1 MQFQAVVVAA
11 TAAAAAMAQTGAIL
25 PKCEPNVST
34 AFDLKMKNQTLVCT
48 KDQNTTGSLVSMLS
62 DVNLFCATPTCLK
75 MLNETQAMAAVCR
88 PNSTT
93 LLPTKFCDSECRQKV
108 TTMQL
113 YSKNCFEV
121 ATKNTITYC
130 TFCNKFSQ
138 EADLFVETCGLW
150 DSATALRDTITEPRT
165 ICAKINTP
173 VPTDAPSSSSTSYI
187 IISAIGGVI
196 VLGAI
201 AYFFLKKK
209 NTKYESDYRSAG
221 GSHINSGGSRGG
233 SSRGSPHSTGTNQ
246 LTQVTM
252 QNDIRFD
259 TELAQFRIPQQEI
272 QNISLLVKGGYGV
285 VFHATFNKIDVAMKQ
300 LLPSKA
306 KDQNAIQDFMNE
318 IRLCARLEHPKIVK
332 FVGISWSTLQDLAV
346 LSEFMANGDVTGLIR
361 KERKKPDA
369 QRLLHWVPH
378 PTFGTSKTKIAA
390 DVIDALVYLHSFQP
404 TVIHR
409 DLKSKNVLLSDTW
422 EAKLSDFGIS
432 RVTSLEETMTS
443 NIGTVAWIAPEVLT
457 GGRYTEKAD
466 IYSFGV
472 LLSELDTL
480 QVPYAEMLGKSKEN
494 GFSNA
499 RLAMM
504 VSEGALQPTF
514 TDNIP
519 SQLHQLAKDC
529 LNFHDTDRPTAMKLS
544 YQLHSILKDFDS
556 LQFA

>member
-1 MQFQAVVVAA
+1 MQLQVLTIAVL
-11 TAAAAAMAQTGAIL
+11 AAMASAQTGALL
-25 PKCEPNVST
+25 PRCDVDVSA
-34 AFDLKMKNQTLVCT
+34 AFNSSMNNQSVVCM
-48 KDQNTTGSLVSMLS
+48 KDQNIKAGLLLDVS
-62 DVNLFCATPTCLK
+62 LFCATPSCIK
-75 MLNETQAMAAVCR
+75 MMNATQAQAATCR
-88 PNSTT
+88 PNATI
-93 LLPTKFCDSECRQKV
+93 LLPTKYCEEVCRQKL
-108 TTMQL
+108 TAMQL
-113 YSKNCFEV
+113 FSKNCKEV
-121 ATKNTITYC
+121 ETSNLTTYC
-130 TFCNKFSQ
+130 TFCNKFTQ
-138 EADLFVETCGLW
+138 EADSFIDACGLW
-150 DSATALRDTITEPRT
+150 DSASALRDTITTPRA
-165 ICAKINTP
+165 ICDRVNTA
-173 VPTDAPSSSSTSYI
+173 VPPPAPESSSTTYI
-187 IISAIGGVI
+187 IIGAIGGV
-196 VLGAI
+196 VLLGAA
-201 AYFFLKKK
+201 AYVCLKKK
-209 NTKYESDYRSAG
+209 KSKYEADYRSAG
-221 GSHINSGGSRGG
+221 GGSHMVSGGSNGRRSPGG
-233 SSRGSPHSTGTNQ
+233 DSTGTARTNQ
-246 LTQVTM
+246 LAQVTM

-285 VFHATFNKIDVAMKQ
+285 VFHATFNKVDVAMKQ

-318 IRLCARLEHPKIVK
+318 IRLCARLEHPKIVT

-361 KERKKPDA
+361 KERKKPDGN
-369 QRLLHWVPH
+369 RLLHWVPSRE
-378 PTFGTSKTKIAA
+378 FGTSKTKIAA

-409 DLKSKNVLLSDTW
+409 DLKSKNVLLSATW

-514 TDNIP
+514 TDGIP
-519 SQLHQLAKDC
+519 SQLHQLAMDC
-529 LNFHDTDRPTAMKLS
+529 LNFHDNDRPSAMKLS
-544 YQLHSILKDFDS
+544 YQLHSILKDFDT
-556 LQFA
+556 LHK